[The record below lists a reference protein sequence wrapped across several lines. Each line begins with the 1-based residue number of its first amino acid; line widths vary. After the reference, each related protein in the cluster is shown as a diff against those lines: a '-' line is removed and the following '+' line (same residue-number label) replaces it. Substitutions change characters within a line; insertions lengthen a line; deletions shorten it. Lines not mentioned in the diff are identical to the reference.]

1 MTDTSTGQIDQP
13 TVPALPDILTE
24 AEAARRARLS
34 TRTLQRLA
42 ETGRGPPR
50 IRLGLRRV
58 GYWRTDLDA
67 WLRAS
72 TLEPKRA

>member
-1 MTDTSTGQIDQP
+1 MTNTSTCQSDQP
-13 TVPALPDILTE
+13 TEPALPDVLTE

-50 IRLGLRRV
+50 IRLGIRRV

-72 TLEPKRA
+72 TIEPKRT

>member
-1 MTDTSTGQIDQP
+1 MNVATDLS
-13 TVPALPDILTE
+13 VESAWPDILTE
-24 AEAARRARLS
+24 TEAARRARLS

-72 TLEPKRA
+72 TIAPKGT

>member
-1 MTDTSTGQIDQP
+1 MM
-13 TVPALPDILTE
+13 TVPHDQAVELLLPDILTE
-24 AEAARRARLS
+24 TEAARRARLS

-72 TLEPKRA
+72 TIQPKRA

>member
-1 MTDTSTGQIDQP
+1 M
-13 TVPALPDILTE
+13 TVPHDQAAELLLPDILTE
-24 AEAARRARLS
+24 TEAARRARLS

-72 TLEPKRA
+72 TIQPKRA

>member
-1 MTDTSTGQIDQP
+1 MTNTSTGQHDQAIE
-13 TVPALPDILTE
+13 PALPDVLTE
-24 AEAARRARLS
+24 TEAARRARLS

-42 ETGRGPPR
+42 ETGQGPPR
-50 IRLGLRRV
+50 IRLGIRRV

-72 TLEPKRA
+72 TIAPKST

>member
-1 MTDTSTGQIDQP
+1 MDNTQNSSA
-13 TVPALPDILTE
+13 VLAWPDILTE
-24 AEAARRARLS
+24 TEAARRARIS

-42 ETGRGPPR
+42 EIGRGPPR

-72 TLEPKRA
+72 TIAPKST

>member
-1 MTDTSTGQIDQP
+1 MTDISSGQHNRP
-13 TVPALPDILTE
+13 TDPALPDVLTE

-72 TLEPKRA
+72 TIQPKRA

>member
-1 MTDTSTGQIDQP
+1 MTNTSTGQHDQE
-13 TVPALPDILTE
+13 TEPALPDVLTE

-42 ETGRGPPR
+42 ETGQGPPR
-50 IRLGLRRV
+50 IRLGIRRI

-67 WLRAS
+67 WLRSS
-72 TLEPKRA
+72 TIAPKRA

>member
-1 MTDTSTGQIDQP
+1 MTVSHDHAAA
-13 TVPALPDILTE
+13 PALPDILTE
-24 AEAARRARLS
+24 SEAARRARLS

-50 IRLGLRRV
+50 IRLGIRRV

-72 TLEPKRA
+72 TIEPKRT

>member
-1 MTDTSTGQIDQP
+1 MTTNSDFDLGMASQLP
-13 TVPALPDILTE
+13 LPDILTE
-24 AEAARRARLS
+24 NEAARRARLS

-72 TLEPKRA
+72 TIAPKST

>member
-1 MTDTSTGQIDQP
+1 M
-13 TVPALPDILTE
+13 TVPHDQTAELTLPDILTE
-24 AEAARRARLS
+24 SEAARRARLS

-42 ETGRGPPR
+42 ELGRGPPR

-72 TLEPKRA
+72 TIAPKGT

>member
-1 MTDTSTGQIDQP
+1 MTDQNHQP
-13 TVPALPDILTE
+13 AHMQRPDILTE
-24 AEAARRARLS
+24 TEAARHARLS

-72 TLEPKRA
+72 TIAPKST

>member
-1 MTDTSTGQIDQP
+1 MTNTSTGQHDQAIES
-13 TVPALPDILTE
+13 ALPDVLTE
-24 AEAARRARLS
+24 TEAARRARLS

-42 ETGRGPPR
+42 ETGQGPPR
-50 IRLGLRRV
+50 IRLGIRRV

-72 TLEPKRA
+72 TTQPKRA